1 MAPLHRSFT
10 PAALQWQDDG
20 ELSVQDTFELVRRL
34 RQVESGEKGNELWR
48 LGQKVPKAP
57 PSTKP

>member
-1 MAPLHRSFT
+1 MSPLHRSFT

-34 RQVESGEKGNELWR
+34 REESEDR
-48 LGQKVPKAP
+48 
-57 PSTKP
+57 